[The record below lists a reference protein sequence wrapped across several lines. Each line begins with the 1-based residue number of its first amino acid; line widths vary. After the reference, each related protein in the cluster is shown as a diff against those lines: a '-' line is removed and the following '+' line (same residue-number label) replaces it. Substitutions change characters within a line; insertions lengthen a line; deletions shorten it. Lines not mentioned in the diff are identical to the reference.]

1 MDTHGPLGTPRG
13 PQGHPGDP
21 QPWGAPIGPPH
32 APQPWGWGGGW
43 GSPRAPQG
51 PPRDPQRPARL
62 RGPRTTSGPPFSSF
76 PAPQRPYG
84 PRGLTAPPGPPRRLS
99 PIARVTKAT
108 CSSRDSQLSPY
119 RNHMA
124 RPAPPPPRSARGP
137 PRPLGAPSAA
147 AVTAQALN
155 HAAPEVESGTG
166 SGHRGSQ
173 RVTAPPGGSE
183 VRTAGRG
190 ETPNRAETPKG

>member
-1 MDTHGPLGTPRG
+1 MDTYGPLGTPMG
-13 PQGHPGDP
+13 PHGHPGDP

-137 PRPLGAPSAA
+137 PRPPRGALRRCRDGAGAEPRGA
-147 AVTAQALN
+147 
-155 HAAPEVESGTG
+155 G
-166 SGHRGSQ
+166 SGERNRKWAAWLAARHS
-173 RVTAPPGGSE
+173 APWRLGGSYG
-183 VRTAGRG
+183 RTRG
-190 ETPNRAETPKG
+190 DPK